1 MAALITKITTDN
13 TFRVSISMVTSEKF
27 IFVPT
32 VRRNLSTCKSKE
44 TFCHIFLIYIL
55 IFRNCIKISMNLL
68 SNSVSFEQCTRN
80 KKRVL

>member
-1 MAALITKITTDN
+1 
-13 TFRVSISMVTSEKF
+13 MVTSEKF